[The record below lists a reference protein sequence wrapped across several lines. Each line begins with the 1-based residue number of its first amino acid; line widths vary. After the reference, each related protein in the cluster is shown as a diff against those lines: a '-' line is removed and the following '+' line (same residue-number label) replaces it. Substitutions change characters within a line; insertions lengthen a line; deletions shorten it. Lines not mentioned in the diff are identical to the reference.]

1 MISIADLA
9 MNYGKKTL
17 FEKSSITFDPGK
29 SYGLVGANG
38 SGKST
43 LLRLIAGEEKPSSG
57 TISIPHDLKLGILRQ
72 DHFQF
77 ESTRVIDVVLLG
89 RPNLCEALGEKEKI
103 IESKNLD
110 SETGHR
116 LAQLEET
123 IAEEDGYVAE
133 PFAAELL
140 SGLGIAVRYHN
151 GQMNALSGG
160 FKLRVLLA
168 QLLFQHPD
176 VLLLDEPTNHLDIV
190 SIRWLENYLCTKYD
204 GTLIFISHD
213 RNFLNSVAAHIVD
226 IDYEEL
232 RLYTGNYEQFLEAK
246 ALAEIQKLKEIES
259 YERKTAEMQAFVD
272 RFRAKATKARQAQSR
287 VKQLDKMEVPE
298 VKRSSRI
305 SPDLRFEQSRPS
317 GRTVLTVKNVS
328 KKFADTEVLKNISFE
343 IQRGEKVAIIGPNGI
358 GKSTLLKIILDQL
371 SADVGNHKWGYET
384 QISYFA
390 QDHHEQLSGKIS
402 AYDWLYATASHEPI
416 GAIRGLLGRVLL
428 SGDEAL
434 KPVFALSGG
443 ESARLLFARIM
454 LEKRNVLILDEPT
467 NHMDLE
473 GVAVLGD
480 ALKAFEGT
488 VLVVSHYRHFVSK
501 VATHILELA
510 PDGVRDFS
518 GSYQEYLDKFGDDYL
533 CRDLP
538 ISTTRRQTK
547 VKNSPPQELSYD
559 ERKKLLREISR
570 LKKQSTRFE
579 TLVEETEQKIF
590 AIEAKFGVEDFYR
603 HTTPREVQKLQVKKR
618 ELSDELSGHLR
629 EWETSSQDLEIAQAR
644 FGS

>member
-17 FEKSSITFDPGK
+17 FEKSSITFNPGK

-140 SGLGIAVRYHN
+140 SGLGIVVGYHN
-151 GQMNALSGG
+151 GPMNALSGG

-259 YERKTAEMQAFVD
+259 YERKTTEMQAFVD

-402 AYDWLYATASHEPI
+402 AYDWLYATASHQPI

-473 GVAVLGD
+473 GVAALGD

-538 ISTTRRQTK
+538 ISTTRRQIK

-603 HTTPREVQKLQVKKR
+603 HTTPEEVQKLQIKKR